1 MATDYEQR
9 LKKTDLFISDFVPT
23 EYTEYTPHQSAFLK
37 QIQKRALVEYEH
49 DETNTIIVNDDLK
62 PLTTSSTSTTTT
74 TAPTSTATTIPC
86 NTGWINDAECDD
98 INNNMECSYDGG
110 DCCGCNVNTQ
120 FCEVCGCLDPNGT
133 TCPS

>member
-9 LKKTDLFISDFVPT
+9 LKKTDLFMSDFVPT

-74 TAPTSTATTIPC
+74 TAPTTTSTTTTTTTTASTTASTTTIS
-86 NTGWINDAECDD
+86 TTTT
-98 INNNMECSYDGG
+98 
-110 DCCGCNVNTQ
+110 VNTTA
-120 FCEVCGCLDPNGT
+120 PT
-133 TCPS
+133 TTIRLAP

>member
-1 MATDYEQR
+1 MTTDYEQR

-74 TAPTSTATTIPC
+74 TAPTTTSTTTTTTTTASTTTTTIS
-86 NTGWINDAECDD
+86 TTTT
-98 INNNMECSYDGG
+98 
-110 DCCGCNVNTQ
+110 VNTTA
-120 FCEVCGCLDPNGT
+120 PT
-133 TCPS
+133 TTIRLAP